1 MAIRKRPAKD
11 TKDRR
16 GKSSRSSKPVR
27 RRKQS
32 KDNVEQALSGPLR
45 RSPRPVP
52 LPGLEDT
59 RIEAL
64 DDVATSIAD
73 IRAKM
78 AELRELEGT
87 DLRTALK
94 LMRDHGRMT
103 WRAAGVELAR
113 VPGEE
118 KLRVRTSKESATAE
132 SEEDDGDETV
142 EATDAHE
149 SISEA

>member
-1 MAIRKRPAKD
+1 
-11 TKDRR
+11 
-16 GKSSRSSKPVR
+16 
-27 RRKQS
+27 
-32 KDNVEQALSGPLR
+32 
-45 RSPRPVP
+45 
-52 LPGLEDT
+52 
-59 RIEAL
+59 
-64 DDVATSIAD
+64 
-73 IRAKM
+73 M

-94 LMRDHGRMT
+94 LMRQHDRMT

-132 SEEDDGDETV
+132 SEEDDDETV
-142 EATDAHE
+142 EAAELHE

>member
-1 MAIRKRPAKD
+1 
-11 TKDRR
+11 
-16 GKSSRSSKPVR
+16 
-27 RRKQS
+27 
-32 KDNVEQALSGPLR
+32 
-45 RSPRPVP
+45 
-52 LPGLEDT
+52 
-59 RIEAL
+59 
-64 DDVATSIAD
+64 
-73 IRAKM
+73 M

-94 LMRDHGRMT
+94 LMRQHDRMT

-132 SEEDDGDETV
+132 SEEDDDDETV
-142 EATDAHE
+142 EAAETHE